1 MMSRERFLDAAD
13 AVRREEADAEKI
25 ANFIDTFS
33 TSVSVVLKTSP
44 AVIFIVN
51 MMVEE
56 FHNEEAIMAYFFPVF
71 PEDGKEFYNNDGS
84 KVVINDDNEF
94 YNFLV
99 KNA

>member
-1 MMSRERFLDAAD
+1 MMSRERFLAAAD
-13 AVRREEADAEKI
+13 AIRREEEDVERIAD
-25 ANFIDTFS
+25 FIDTFS
-33 TSVSVVLKTSP
+33 ASVSIVLKTSP
-44 AVIFIVN
+44 AVLFIVN
-51 MMVEE
+51 MLNEE

-84 KVVINDDNEF
+84 KVIVNDDNEF